1 MRNPVKFGLT
11 RNKIDQIYKRHK
23 ERPYIEG
30 EAREEILKNLTDEG
44 WIRIRRYPNAYWSIQ
59 FGRMNPRVKKQV
71 NRFAFSARKGINGT
85 KESDPYMDVILVGF
99 YDNYRKR
106 IDIKSLAATQMVM
119 ERIKLI
125 SIDDWGDE

>member
-1 MRNPVKFGLT
+1 MFYINPNPVIPALPKLDDK
-11 RNKIDQIYKRHK
+11 RLIDIVKSK
-23 ERPYIEG
+23 KP
-30 EAREEILKNLTDEG
+30 EEILKNLTDEG

-106 IDIKSLAATQMVM
+106 IDI
-119 ERIKLI
+119 
-125 SIDDWGDE
+125 